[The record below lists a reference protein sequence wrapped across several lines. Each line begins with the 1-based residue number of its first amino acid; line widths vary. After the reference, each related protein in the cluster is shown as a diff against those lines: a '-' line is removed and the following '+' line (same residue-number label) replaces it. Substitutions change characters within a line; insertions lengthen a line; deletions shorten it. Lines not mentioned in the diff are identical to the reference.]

1 MIMIIMIII
10 IITPENGNEEILS
23 QSLNVFSSWRK
34 RITASNSHSL
44 TLTLLT

>member
-1 MIMIIMIII
+1 MITMII
-10 IITPENGNEEILS
+10 IITPENENEEILS
-23 QSLNVFSSWRK
+23 QSLNFFSSWRK

>member
-1 MIMIIMIII
+1 MIIMMI

-23 QSLNVFSSWRK
+23 QSLIFSSWRK
-34 RITASNSHSL
+34 RITASNSHIL